1 MLLSVSPASGGD
13 LFARRNNN
21 NTKHFFSL
29 RLKTFCKVPLA
40 HIKTSL
46 TVRDK

>member
-1 MLLSVSPASGGD
+1 MLLSVSPALGGD
-13 LFARRNNN
+13 LFARRNN

-40 HIKTSL
+40 HFKTF
-46 TVRDK
+46 